1 MPLKITKKKA
11 MYRKRRGLRRG
22 YRRRVQNS
30 RNRVNDTAGVSET
43 IDLYAQ
49 LNGAAQTNNFVSIN
63 RALTGACY
71 TTSDIQLTDFVR
83 ASSVA
88 RNYQFYKIKYV
99 EISILPDMDTFTPGG
114 PTAKPYL
121 YYQIDKAGAIPT
133 NATNITLK
141 TSGCKPI
148 ALDEKPI
155 HIRFKPAALLAVNY
169 ASGASSNI
177 SSAGMYRVS
186 PMLMTTSIPNSST
199 TPALNDTAHQG
210 MKFFVENNGSPINY
224 AAQITCHFQF
234 FKPLVTA
241 PAPQQ
246 VV

>member
-1 MPLKITKKKA
+1 MALKITKKKA
-11 MYRKRRGLRRG
+11 MYRKRRSVPRRAG
-22 YRRRVQNS
+22 YKKRYVR

-49 LNGAAQTNNFVSIN
+49 LNGAPQTNNFVSIN
-63 RALTGACY
+63 RALTGPCY

-224 AAQITCHFQF
+224 AAQITVHFQF
-234 FKPLVTA
+234 FKPLVT
-241 PAPQQ
+241 PPVTNQ
-246 VV
+246 